1 VDIHRDRVADDD
13 FARLGADER
22 RERVAEPLPHF
33 EPRRVGVG
41 PPRDQQVAPLVDDAV
56 EAREGGVA
64 RGAER
69 VAVHI

>member
-22 RERVAEPLPHF
+22 RERVAEPLPTSNHGGSASVH
-33 EPRRVGVG
+33 PAISRSRHSSTT
-41 PPRDQQVAPLVDDAV
+41 RSRL
-56 EAREGGVA
+56 ARA
-64 RGAER
+64 ASLAGAER